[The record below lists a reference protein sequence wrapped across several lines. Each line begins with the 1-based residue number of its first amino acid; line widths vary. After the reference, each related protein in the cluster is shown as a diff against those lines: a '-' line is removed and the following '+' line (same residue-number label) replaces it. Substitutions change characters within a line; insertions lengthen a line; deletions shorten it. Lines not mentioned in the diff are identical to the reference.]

1 MEGDCLTVSISRRK
15 TLLMDGCESSKE
27 ILWGGENLKRAI
39 EGDGDFI
46 ESIVKEMKVLA
57 DEIDRFLE
65 KSPNITMIRL
75 IAGDD
80 YLYCFSAILQQYYRD
95 RNFSKL
101 KWV

>member
-1 MEGDCLTVSISRRK
+1 MKDGLLTVSICRHRTVLTDGSELSR
-15 TLLMDGCESSKE
+15 E
-27 ILWGGENLKRAI
+27 IKWGGADLKRATAR
-39 EGDGDFI
+39 GDLI
-46 ESIVKEMKVLA
+46 ESLVKELKSLA

-65 KSPNITMIRL
+65 ISPHITMIRL

-95 RNFSKL
+95 HKFSKL